1 MKKISYVNNQLNQTV
16 QSIPNKSKQAKF
28 IAQKCPPNY
37 TKMRHKMCPQYKYE
51 AMGSTFQNLQHFD
64 IADNADEYHQI
75 SEAAAC
81 KDEEADPEE

>member
-1 MKKISYVNNQLNQTV
+1 MNNQLNQRV

-37 TKMRHKMCPQYKYE
+37 TKMRHKMNTLT
-51 AMGSTFQNLQHFD
+51 MGSTFQNLQHFD

>member
-1 MKKISYVNNQLNQTV
+1 MNNQLNQRV

-28 IAQKCPPNY
+28 IAQKC
-37 TKMRHKMCPQYKYE
+37 
-51 AMGSTFQNLQHFD
+51 STFQNLQHFD
-64 IADNADEYHQI
+64 IADNDDEYHQI

>member
-1 MKKISYVNNQLNQTV
+1 M
-16 QSIPNKSKQAKF
+16 
-28 IAQKCPPNY
+28 
-37 TKMRHKMCPQYKYE
+37 H
-51 AMGSTFQNLQHFD
+51 STFQNLQYFD